1 MGTQAE
7 LCAFHQVFMKV
18 WDPKDT
24 SNSNSHMV
32 QGQRGDVLE
41 K

>member
-7 LCAFHQVFMKV
+7 LCAFHQVLMKV
-18 WDPKDT
+18 WDSKDT

-32 QGQRGDVLE
+32 QGQRDVLE